1 MISTQCHNTQA
12 APSKSM
18 HPVLKGLA
26 AMCIT
31 YLSIATAFAE
41 PLPLA
46 LLGKAP
52 ALQGQALHY
61 FADNPAATG
70 YLATP
75 TEVPSKGA
83 VILIHEWNG
92 LTRRIKETADAFAA
106 VGYVALAA
114 DLYSG
119 RIGLNR
125 DENMALVQETMQ
137 APDQIIRNLNAA
149 LATLKARPDVP
160 GQVATIGWCYGG
172 GIALSFALGGDNHD
186 GTAIFYGRLLNDPEV
201 LKQVQHEVYGTFAG
215 LDRGPSVEQVSAFVT
230 GLRTAGID
238 NDIHIYDDVQ
248 HGFWLH
254 VDRDLDRNQAP
265 AKHAWGRLL
274 NYLDRVLSPLKTDS
288 KEA

>member
-1 MISTQCHNTQA
+1 MRRVLIDFAVVYFLYFSISTA
-12 APSKSM
+12 
-18 HPVLKGLA
+18 
-26 AMCIT
+26 
-31 YLSIATAFAE
+31 YAE
-41 PLPLA
+41 ALPLA

-52 ALQGQALHY
+52 PLQGRALHY
-61 FADNPAATG
+61 FADNAATTG

-75 TEVPSKGA
+75 VDQPSKGA

-92 LTRRIKETADAFAA
+92 LTRRIKETADAFAT
-106 VGYVALAA
+106 VGYVALAV

-125 DENMALVQETMQ
+125 DENLALVQETMQ

-149 LATLKARPDVP
+149 LKTLKARPDVS

-172 GIALSFALGGDNHD
+172 GIALSFAIGGDNHD

-265 AKHAWGRLL
+265 AEHAWRRLL
-274 NYLDRVLSPLKTDS
+274 DYLDRVLSPIETDS
-288 KEA
+288 VSAQSKPRPQT